1 MYHCVLLSGYWAAGP
16 AGIVPSVV
24 TAPPPSPGHSYSMG
38 SDVLGFLG
46 NWMGSFHCFQGI
58 EFRTVI
64 NKHLAWGLWNFV
76 ISLTSRDINSVRIG
90 ENSTWG
96 ITWDLGVGDSL
107 DPRFISFMKVLILS
121 TCIIRKDC
129 VVLVAIKISR
139 LKQITDFVF
148 CKAGIMA

>member
-1 MYHCVLLSGYWAAGP
+1 M
-16 AGIVPSVV
+16 
-24 TAPPPSPGHSYSMG
+24 
-38 SDVLGFLG
+38 
-46 NWMGSFHCFQGI
+46 
-58 EFRTVI
+58 
-64 NKHLAWGLWNFV
+64 
-76 ISLTSRDINSVRIG
+76 SRDINSVRIG
-90 ENSTWG
+90 ENSTWR
-96 ITWDLGVGDSL
+96 ITPAWDLGVGDSL